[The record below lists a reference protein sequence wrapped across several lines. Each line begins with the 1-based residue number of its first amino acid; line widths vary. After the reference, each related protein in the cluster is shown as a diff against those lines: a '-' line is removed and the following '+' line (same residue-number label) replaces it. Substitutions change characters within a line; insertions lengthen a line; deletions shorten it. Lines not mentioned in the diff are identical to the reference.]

1 MSFLIYV
8 LSCLVVQIHS
18 SKMFKINSTLFWNL
32 IQGFPY
38 KYCEHIE
45 WQVDLQ
51 FTSSSASV
59 CPIRVWGGRTVR
71 TELVRG
77 SDRSYQNLS
86 TPSWGDNSGFL
97 PFTVQTLCPPPS
109 MIRIT
114 SPNSSFVDFIP
125 ILLPAWQTGR
135 CFLKAIVSLIEH
147 FIYIVIRVEIATIF

>member
-97 PFTVQTLCPPPS
+97 PFTVQTLCPPPPWLE
-109 MIRIT
+109 
-114 SPNSSFVDFIP
+114 SPLLTHHLLTLFPFSS
-125 ILLPAWQTGR
+125 LLGR
-135 CFLKAIVSLIEH
+135 LVVVF
-147 FIYIVIRVEIATIF
+147 